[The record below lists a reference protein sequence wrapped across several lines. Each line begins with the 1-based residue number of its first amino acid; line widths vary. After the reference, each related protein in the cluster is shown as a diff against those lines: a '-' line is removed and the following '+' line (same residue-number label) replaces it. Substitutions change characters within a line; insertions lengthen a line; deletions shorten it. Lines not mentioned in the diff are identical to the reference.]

1 MKCKYRVK
9 PRRWEAIDIQNEKN
23 VDIDIE
29 SSEFRVKKSDD
40 VPAKKTK
47 AAEHKLRPETIIVA
61 GSARLPEEVTAKH
74 VFGCITIELEID
86 PFDSTIVDIS
96 CTLVPS
102 LGGKILHN
110 ALVGNKVEEGI
121 EKAIIQLEVRFF
133 SVTRRAVIA
142 ALEDAYRWYK
152 KYLTKVAARNTE

>member
-1 MKCKYRVK
+1 M
-9 PRRWEAIDIQNEKN
+9 AIQDGKI
-23 VDIDIE
+23 VDFGID
-29 SSEFRVKKSDD
+29 SSEYRAKKSDD
-40 VPAKKTK
+40 VLAKKAK
-47 AAEHKLRPETIIVA
+47 AAEYNLRPETIIVA

-86 PFDSTIVDIS
+86 LVDSTIVDIS

-110 ALVGNKVEEGI
+110 ALVGSTVEEGI
-121 EKAIIQLEVRFF
+121 EKAITQLDRRFF
-133 SVTRRAVIA
+133 NINRRAVIA

-152 KYLTKVAARNTE
+152 KSLKKISARDTL

>member
-1 MKCKYRVK
+1 MAGRNGTEFAVCV
-9 PRRWEAIDIQNEKN
+9 
-23 VDIDIE
+23 E
-29 SSEFRVKKSDD
+29 SSEYRAKKSDD
-40 VPAKKTK
+40 VLAKKAK
-47 AAEHKLRPETIIVA
+47 AAEHNSRPETIIVA

-86 PFDSTIVDIS
+86 LVDYTIVDFS

-121 EKAIIQLEVRFF
+121 EKAITQLDRRFF
-133 SVTRRAVIA
+133 NVNRRAVIA
-142 ALEDAYRWYK
+142 AFEDAYRWYK
-152 KYLTKVAARNTE
+152 KSLKKVAARNKT